1 MISQDNE
8 NSEPLVS
15 NTNDATLKAILKY
28 RRHAS
33 IIAIQN
39 KYKGK
44 GKFNFI
50 QVDQKQIEKE
60 ILKLDVNKHH
70 KLLISQ

>member
-1 MISQDNE
+1 MITQDNE

-44 GKFNFI
+44 ESFNFI

>member
-15 NTNDATLKAILKY
+15 NTNDTTLKAILKY
-28 RRHAS
+28 RHHAS

-44 GKFNFI
+44 ESFNFI

>member
-44 GKFNFI
+44 ESFNFI

>member
-8 NSEPLVS
+8 NSEPFVS

-44 GKFNFI
+44 ESFNFI

>member
-28 RRHAS
+28 RRYAN

-39 KYKGK
+39 RYKGK
-44 GKFNFI
+44 GSFNFI
-50 QVDQKQIEKE
+50 EVDQNEIDKV

>member
-44 GKFNFI
+44 ESFNFI
-50 QVDQKQIEKE
+50 QVDQKQIEE

>member
-44 GKFNFI
+44 ESFNFI

-60 ILKLDVNKHH
+60 ILKLDVNRHH

>member
-44 GKFNFI
+44 ESFNFI

-60 ILKLDVNKHH
+60 ILKLDVNNHH